1 MAFIS
6 FPNNVL
12 MNYIHANSGIH
23 LVAHAPN
30 SLEF

>member
-1 MAFIS
+1 MAFIN

-23 LVAHAPN
+23 LLAHAPN
-30 SLEF
+30 